1 MECGRQ
7 RSKVKT
13 LLLHHCAL
21 RKFHVRVSQN
31 MRDQI
36 TSDSQSIVRDQ
47 TAFSAFHSSLM
58 EVQTNAGY
66 IHVTHA

>member
-1 MECGRQ
+1 
-7 RSKVKT
+7 
-13 LLLHHCAL
+13 
-21 RKFHVRVSQN
+21 

-66 IHVTHA
+66 IHVTRA